1 VVPSESVSFLP
12 GGLSTD
18 HRGQVSYVN
27 GFPFSKYKRF
37 YVIENHEVGFVRAW
51 HGHKYEAKA
60 YYVLSGEALVGAVQ
74 IDDWDDPSTNCPI
87 TMHTLS
93 ATEPGILFIPGGHAN
108 GLMSLKPNTKV
119 MLFSDFTL
127 EESLKDDIRFD
138 PYRWDP
144 WTEAER
150 QLGDASGGS
159 K

>member
-1 VVPSESVSFLP
+1 MPSESVSFLP

-27 GFPFSKYKRF
+27 GFPFGDYKRF
-37 YVIENHEVGFVRAW
+37 YIIANHEVGFVRAW

-74 IDDWDDPSTNCPI
+74 IDNWGDPSPDCPLSL
-87 TMHTLS
+87 HTLS
-93 ATEPGILFIPGGHAN
+93 SAEPGILFIPGGYAN
-108 GLMSLKPNTKV
+108 GFMSLKPNTKV

-127 EESLKDDIRFD
+127 EESLNDDIRFD

-144 WTEAER
+144 WTAIQSE
-150 QLGDASGGS
+150 LGVTNGGS
-159 K
+159 N